1 MLQNMHKNI
10 RIHSVN
16 FKHQYDPRSNQ
27 QLAFLLFPALC
38 HEAPHDGCLQIP
50 TVKIDLYTSHN
61 VTRLRTL

>member
-1 MLQNMHKNI
+1 MI
-10 RIHSVN
+10 AYIHSVN

-27 QLAFLLFPALC
+27 QLAFLLSPALC

-61 VTRLRTL
+61 V